1 VHLWVQTGYQPIIDA
16 CLGAVSWSKDPKMNM
31 PAAHMLI
38 AIIQGV
44 SELGNKILDKSPNVM
59 KRLLDMAQS
68 DNLDVQCIAAEVLAH
83 AASDKKRATG
93 PMAAGF
99 GILKTLYAKDLPDTI
114 RVRALAGLCKMG
126 SHGGG
131 AANKQT
137 FADGATV
144 NLAKKIK
151 PFLTGSNKTLDC
163 RKWASEGLAYLSLDA
178 DVKELIVGDK
188 KVLKVIKTLCIDGDP
203 TVQYGLANLLVN
215 VTNAMDKKEDS
226 EISGEEEECVPFSS
240 GRTSCTIVAAVLLY
254 TLPGGAST
262 HTHARA
268 RAHTSYQPFAHSACS
283 SLY

>member
-1 VHLWVQTGYQPIIDA
+1 MYLWVQTGYQPIIDA

-240 GRTSCTIVAAVLLY
+240 VRTSCTIVAAVLLY

-268 RAHTSYQPFAHSACS
+268 SAHTSYQPFAHSACS